1 MLIYSVFVL
10 ISFVLGRMGI
20 YTLSGFAL
28 ILSALYLYYREYE
41 DCKKIINLPGIFY
54 LSFVGG
60 QGISAL
66 KLSYLQ
72 KDWDP
77 KTWICFYLTVLCFTL
92 SCKVFQR
99 HLELGKRSMDKTL
112 EKSEKK
118 ARIFALS
125 TCILCLV
132 SLFSFL
138 AEALILGYIPLFIR
152 GVPHAYSY
160 FHITGLH
167 YFTVSCVL
175 VPAMAVIYFFHY
187 SKEGFKDKKRMD
199 IYVLIAAF
207 TALCIPVLLVSRFQF
222 IFAIIVALVT
232 FLSVKREI
240 KAHIVISAFI
250 IIIPVYVL
258 LSVARSH
265 DIEYLNGIFEMKNA
279 YPIYISQPY
288 IYIANNY
295 DNFNAMVEGI
305 EKHSMGLKM
314 LFPVLALSGLKFVLA
329 DFLSFPLFITKTELT
344 TLTLVYDAYYD
355 FGLFGL
361 MIFSCAL
368 GALAAKLESI
378 RVSNPVFYLIY
389 AQILLYFLLAFFTTW
404 FSNPATWFYLL
415 ISMFIYFITEKR
427 GNNGFG
433 KNGKAS

>member
-1 MLIYSVFVL
+1 M
-10 ISFVLGRMGI
+10 
-20 YTLSGFAL
+20 
-28 ILSALYLYYREYE
+28 
-41 DCKKIINLPGIFY
+41 
-54 LSFVGG
+54 
-60 QGISAL
+60 
-66 KLSYLQ
+66 
-72 KDWDP
+72 
-77 KTWICFYLTVLCFTL
+77 
-92 SCKVFQR
+92 
-99 HLELGKRSMDKTL
+99 
-112 EKSEKK
+112 
-118 ARIFALS
+118 
-125 TCILCLV
+125 
-132 SLFSFL
+132 
-138 AEALILGYIPLFIR
+138 
-152 GVPHAYSY
+152 
-160 FHITGLH
+160 
-167 YFTVSCVL
+167 
-175 VPAMAVIYFFHY
+175 
-187 SKEGFKDKKRMD
+187 
-199 IYVLIAAF
+199 
-207 TALCIPVLLVSRFQF
+207 
-222 IFAIIVALVT
+222 
-232 FLSVKREI
+232 
-240 KAHIVISAFI
+240 
-250 IIIPVYVL
+250 
-258 LSVARSH
+258 ARSH
-265 DIEYLNGIFEMKNA
+265 DIDYLNGIFEMKNS

-314 LFPVLALSGLKFVLA
+314 LFPVLALSGLKFILA

-404 FSNPATWFYLL
+404 FSNPTTWFYLL